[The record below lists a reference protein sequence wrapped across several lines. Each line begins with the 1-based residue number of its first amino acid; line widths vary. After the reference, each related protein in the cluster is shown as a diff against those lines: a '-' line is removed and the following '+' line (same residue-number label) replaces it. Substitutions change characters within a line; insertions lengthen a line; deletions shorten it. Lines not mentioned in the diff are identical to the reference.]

1 LIVAG
6 PKPEAPELP
15 WYLKPADGS
24 VSIDF
29 MDIPAKIDGGSV
41 LEIVMREPRVQ
52 DQLSVEGK
60 SAMRAEVAVFANLC
74 DLPPEAIAGLSLKQY
89 GRLQEAYASFLA

>member
-1 LIVAG
+1 LIVD
-6 PKPEAPELP
+6 PVTDAPVLP
-15 WYLKPADGS
+15 SYLKRTDGA
-24 VSIDF
+24 VSIEF
-29 MDIPAKIDGGSV
+29 TDIPAKIDGGSV
-41 LEIVMREPRVQ
+41 LELVMREPRVQ

>member
-1 LIVAG
+1 LIVDTDTD
-6 PKPEAPELP
+6 APALP
-15 WYLKPADGS
+15 PYLKRADGS
-24 VSIDF
+24 VSIDYS
-29 MDIPAKIDGGSV
+29 DIPAKIDGGSV
-41 LEIVMREPRVQ
+41 LELVMREPRVQ

-60 SAMRAEVAVFANLC
+60 SAMKAEVAIFANLC

>member
-1 LIVAG
+1 MDTDTEE
-6 PKPEAPELP
+6 PKLP
-15 WYLKPADGS
+15 PYLVRTDGS
-24 VSIDF
+24 VSIDYS
-29 MDIPAKIDGGSV
+29 DIPAKIDGGSV
-41 LEIVMREPRVQ
+41 LELVMREPRVQ

-60 SAMRAEVAVFANLC
+60 SAMKAEVAIFANLC

>member
-1 LIVAG
+1 MKTDSDA
-6 PKPEAPELP
+6 PKLP
-15 WYLKPADGS
+15 AYLKLANGS

-29 MDIPAKIDGGSV
+29 SALPLTIDGGSV
-41 LEIVMREPRVQ
+41 LELVMREPRVQ

-60 SAMRAEVAVFANLC
+60 SAMQAEVAIFANLC

>member
-1 LIVAG
+1 MDTD
-6 PKPEAPELP
+6 APVLP
-15 WYLKPADGS
+15 SYLKAAVGS

-29 MDIPAKIDGGSV
+29 SDIPAKIDGGSV
-41 LEIVMREPRVQ
+41 LELVMREPRVQ

-60 SAMRAEVAVFANLC
+60 SAMKAEVAIFANLC
-74 DLPPEAIAGLSLKQY
+74 DLPPEAIASLSLKQY